1 MTADIV
7 NLRRA
12 RKAKARIA
20 REQQAEVSRQKHGRS
35 RAERERDQKQNA
47 LEERRLDGAR
57 VAADLPDPN
66 TGGPVIDPTGPAR

>member
-12 RKAKARIA
+12 RKTKARIA

-35 RAERERDQKQNA
+35 RAERERDQKRNE
-47 LEERRLDGAR
+47 LEERRLDGAEL
-57 VAADLPDPN
+57 APSPD
-66 TGGPVIDPTGPAR
+66 GLGVVDPARPLR